1 MSIPFIKLPCSIP
14 RSWHEMEYQ
23 CRSSGGHLVSFDTQV
38 SLISKGIKRNEDF
51 LCPRNLI
58 SRFVYDEV
66 WMLNIC
72 FDLFVY
78 ISISSQL
85 ININFIG
92 PIKNLIKFGKNIW
105 NKPNQNKYRTRA
117 TITCSWSVTALVY
130 KPRILKVR

>member
-1 MSIPFIKLPCSIP
+1 MLVQEADYSAKVFVQSSIP

-66 WMLNIC
+66 
-72 FDLFVY
+72 
-78 ISISSQL
+78 
-85 ININFIG
+85 
-92 PIKNLIKFGKNIW
+92 
-105 NKPNQNKYRTRA
+105 
-117 TITCSWSVTALVY
+117 
-130 KPRILKVR
+130 